1 MKMRLLTEVSQNV
14 KVGGTAEDG
23 SIYVEGIF
31 SSAENKN
38 INGRIYKK
46 DTLSREVDKLM
57 EKVANKCLWGEL
69 SHPSNP
75 EVTPDRISHLIESL
89 EWRGNDLIGKA
100 KIIDTPM
107 GKIAKT
113 LIKEGRIGISSRG
126 LGTVNEKDNYVNDDY
141 FMITWDLVIDPS
153 NQPSW
158 VTAITESKEFDVP
171 WIQPT
176 KKEDI
181 DPTDEKTIK
190 EQISIAEARKE
201 YFNSLMKF
209 IEKVERGR

>member
-1 MKMRLLTEVSQNV
+1 MRMKLLTETSQKIKLSTMSTDDNV
-14 KVGGTAEDG
+14 Y
-23 SIYVEGIF
+23 IEGIF
-31 SSAENKN
+31 STAENRN
-38 INGRIYKK
+38 INGRIYRKS
-46 DTLSREVDKLM
+46 TLEREANKLM

-69 SHPSNP
+69 SHPSTP
-75 EVTPDRISHLIESL
+75 EINPDRISHLIESL
-89 EWRGNDLIGKA
+89 EWQGNDLIGRA

-113 LIKEGRIGISSRG
+113 LIKEGRIGVSSRG
-126 LGTVNEKDNYVNDDY
+126 LGTVNETDNYVNDDY
-141 FMITWDLVIDPS
+141 FMISYDLVIDPS

-176 KKEDI
+176 KKEE
-181 DPTDEKTIK
+181 EKLEPEELK
-190 EQISIAEARKE
+190 EQRVSIAEARKE

>member
-75 EVTPDRISHLIESL
+75 EITPDRISHLIESL

>member
-75 EVTPDRISHLIESL
+75 EVSPDRISHLIEKL
-89 EWRGNDLIGKA
+89 EWQGNDLIGKA

-107 GKIAKT
+107 GRIAKT

-209 IEKVERGR
+209 IEKVEKGR

>member
-89 EWRGNDLIGKA
+89 EWQGNDLIGRA

-209 IEKVERGR
+209 IEKVEKGR

>member
-1 MKMRLLTEVSQNV
+1 MKMKLLTEVSQNV
-14 KVGGTAEDG
+14 KVQSSDDDHVF
-23 SIYVEGIF
+23 VEGIF

-46 DTLSREVDKLM
+46 ATLEREVDKLM

-69 SHPSNP
+69 SHPQCP
-75 EVTPDRISHLIESL
+75 EVSPDRISHLIEKL
-89 EWRGNDLIGKA
+89 EWQGNDLVGKA

-113 LIKEGRIGISSRG
+113 LLKEGRIGISSRG
-126 LGTVNEKDNYVNDDY
+126 LGTVNETDSYVNDDY

-158 VTAITESKEFDVP
+158 INAVTESRDFDVP
-171 WIQPT
+171 WIVTP
-176 KKEDI
+176 KKEEV
-181 DPTDEKTIK
+181 TTEVME
-190 EQISIAEARKE
+190 EQKLSIEEARKE
-201 YFNSLMKF
+201 YTKKIWQVLEK
-209 IEKVERGR
+209 IEKSI